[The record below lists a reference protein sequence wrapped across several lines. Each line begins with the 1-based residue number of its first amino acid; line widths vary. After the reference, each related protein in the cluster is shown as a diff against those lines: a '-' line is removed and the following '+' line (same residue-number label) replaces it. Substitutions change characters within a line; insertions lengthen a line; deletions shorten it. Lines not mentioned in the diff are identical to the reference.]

1 MIWEGDVDMRWTTPT
16 LTKWFRV
23 GDTLTCRDLHI
34 GARVFRYV
42 QAKRNAKAGQ
52 LATDDDV
59 EVAE

>member
-1 MIWEGDVDMRWTTPT
+1 MRWTTPT